1 MCPKMKV
8 CRSCQEEKDLDAFPK
23 DKRWK
28 NTYKLD
34 CKVCFNTKRRS
45 NYNPQQRREEGL
57 KNLYGITIEL
67 LNSMYTKQE
76 GSCAICG
83 ISISLHSGQ
92 TKKGKAHVDHCH
104 ITKKIRGLLCTKC
117 NTLLG
122 MADDNIETL
131 KKAITYLERGQDD

>member
-1 MCPKMKV
+1 MRI
-8 CRSCQEEKDLDAFPK
+8 CRNCNEEKSLNNFSI

-34 CKVCFNTKRRS
+34 CNNCRNIKRRS
-45 NYNPQQRREEGL
+45 IYNPQQRREEGL
-57 KNLYGITIEL
+57 KHLYGITIED
-67 LNSMYTKQE
+67 LNSMYTSQE
-76 GSCAICG
+76 GSCAIYG

-104 ITKKIRGLLCTKC
+104 ITKQVRGLLCTKC

-122 MADDNIETL
+122 MAEDNKETL
-131 KKAITYLERGQDD
+131 KKAIIYLERGQDD

>member
-1 MCPKMKV
+1 MRV
-8 CRSCQEEKDLDAFPK
+8 CRICNEEKPLNNFSI

-34 CKVCFNTKRRS
+34 CNSCRNKKRRS
-45 NYNPQQRREEGL
+45 MYDPQQRREEGL
-57 KNLYGITIEL
+57 KNLYGITIED
-67 LNSMYTKQE
+67 LNSMYTNQE

-83 ISISLHSGQ
+83 IGIILHSGQ

-104 ITKKIRGLLCTKC
+104 TTKQVRGLLCTKC

-122 MADDNIETL
+122 MAEDNKETL
-131 KKAITYLERGQDD
+131 KKAIIYLERGQDD